1 MASTTAVGEAE
12 VLTSIIA
19 AIPAQPATCYYKH
32 IHAIADVFFK
42 KKTVLRGRRTM
53 VTIMYCQLIQLS
65 QTWYPKP
72 LLYHLTSAS
81 LRLGFEKK
89 K

>member
-32 IHAIADVFFK
+32 IHAIADVFLK
-42 KKTVLRGRRTM
+42 KNSVTRKEDNGHYNVLSIDTTKSDM
-53 VTIMYCQLIQLS
+53 VP
-65 QTWYPKP
+65 QTPSVP
-72 LLYHLTSAS
+72 LDQRFS
-81 LRLGFEKK
+81 
-89 K
+89 

>member
-32 IHAIADVFFK
+32 IHAIADVFLK
-42 KKTVLRGRRTM
+42 KKQCYEEGG
-53 VTIMYCQLIQLS
+53 Q
-65 QTWYPKP
+65 W
-72 LLYHLTSAS
+72 S
-81 LRLGFEKK
+81 L
-89 K
+89 